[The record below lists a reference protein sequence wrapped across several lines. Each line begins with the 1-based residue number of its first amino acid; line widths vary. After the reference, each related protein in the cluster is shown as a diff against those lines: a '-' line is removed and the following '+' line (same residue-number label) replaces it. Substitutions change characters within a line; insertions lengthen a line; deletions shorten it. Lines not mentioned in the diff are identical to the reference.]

1 MKFAKQEI
9 TFLFKDLTKPL
20 TQSLP
25 IVLLCLMGK
34 SYQEMIERLDCS
46 LVKFK
51 EG

>member
-1 MKFAKQEI
+1 MKLAKQEI
-9 TFLFKDLTKPL
+9 TFLFKDLTNPL